1 LNGGGKLLNKENMV
15 IKNGTSTDYAKS
27 DDNISFEMPKT
38 EERNKLERRI
48 YKALKYLEQKYNSFI
63 KDNKGAVDDGK
74 NDVKKFEDYI
84 RSLQG
89 EELEQFLAQTEQEYK
104 DNAQLSQTSRD
115 EELHDV
121 KDIDDAKSISSISEI
136 PQEEIIM
143 MTNLSSTISTQ
154 PCASTKEQSFGK

>member
-1 LNGGGKLLNKENMV
+1 MNGGGKLLTKGNMV

-27 DDNISFEMPKT
+27 DDNGSFDMPKT
-38 EERNKLERRI
+38 EGNIQLERRI
-48 YKALKYLEQKYNSFI
+48 YKALKYLERKYNSFV

-89 EELEQFLAQTEQEYK
+89 EELEKFLAQTEQEYK
-104 DNAQLSQTSRD
+104 DNEQFSQTSRD
-115 EELHDV
+115 EEFHDV

-154 PCASTKEQSFGK
+154 PCASTKEKSFGE

>member
-1 LNGGGKLLNKENMV
+1 MNKENMV

-27 DDNISFEMPKT
+27 DNNGSSEMPKT
-38 EERNKLERRI
+38 EEKSQLERRI
-48 YKALKYLEQKYNSFI
+48 YKALKYLEQKYNSFV
-63 KDNKGAVDDGK
+63 KDNKGAVNDGK

-89 EELEQFLAQTEQEYK
+89 EELEQFLTQTEQEYK
-104 DNAQLSQTSRD
+104 DNAQFSQTSRD
-115 EELHDV
+115 DEICDV
-121 KDIDDAKSISSISEI
+121 KDIDDTKSISSISEF

-154 PCASTKEQSFGK
+154 PCASTKEQSFGE